1 MAGQAITSMLLLQT
15 LLLAGLC
22 PTCLPLSTRSN
33 HGKAGAVVRRR
44 LSMVR
49 PIPVEISSTDT
60 VPPVAQET
68 LLLPNVEVHSLDG
81 GGFLG
86 AMLWTFVLYNGL
98 FGLAGRPADWTLP
111 LLAKISRQE
120 SGEWYLNFKSG
131 YDYFVPPALEAIRV
145 GFFGLLGYV
154 LNESIVSSLD
164 GDIFWG
170 WSIGTCLAIPSALIN
185 VSRDKR
191 ISREKSEFQVR
202 VITSIINKCF
212 R

>member
-1 MAGQAITSMLLLQT
+1 MVASRAIANSLLLPVI
-15 LLLAGLC
+15 LLAGLL
-22 PTCLPLSTRSN
+22 PACLPFSVR
-33 HGKAGAVVRRR
+33 GKRAGLVASRRP
-44 LSMVR
+44 LTMVR

-60 VPPVAQET
+60 PPPIVPADI
-68 LLLPNVEVHSLDG
+68 LLPNAEVHSLDG

-111 LLAKISRQE
+111 LLAKISKQE
-120 SGEWYLNFKSG
+120 SAEWYLNYKSG
-131 YDYFVPPALEAIRV
+131 YDYFVPPTLEALRV
-145 GFFGLLGYV
+145 SFFGVLGYL
-154 LNESIVSSLD
+154 LNDSIVSSFD

-191 ISREKSEFQVR
+191 ISREKSEFQVSL
-202 VITSIINKCF
+202 VVVVFSVK
-212 R
+212 